1 MEAETDIRYGDML
14 KTRCMRGLLDFA
26 RFSFSVKSGGERFIV
41 GRHHRSICEAL
52 DNVVSGRTRRLII
65 NIAPRYGKTELAVKA
80 AKEGDKILDLC
91 TGSGCIAVALA
102 RYCADRRVEIT
113 AADKSADALSLAA
126 ENVAANGARV
136 RLVESDLLASVEGKF
151 DLIVCNP
158 PYIKRADLS
167 GLQREVRDYE
177 PAAAL
182 DGGED
187 GLDFYRRLTREAPGK
202 LKAGGML
209 LVECGAGQ
217 ARQIAQMFCS
227 FARVSIIRDY
237 AGIERFV
244 RAVVPAAEA
253 EQGSAPSEGP
263 EKQPDKQPDKQSAQ
277 EGEKE
282 KQSAQE
288 GGKE

>member
-1 MEAETDIRYGDML
+1 M
-14 KTRCMRGLLDFA
+14 
-26 RFSFSVKSGGERFIV
+26 
-41 GRHHRSICEAL
+41 
-52 DNVVSGRTRRLII
+52 
-65 NIAPRYGKTELAVKA
+65 
-80 AKEGDKILDLC
+80 
-91 TGSGCIAVALA
+91 
-102 RYCADRRVEIT
+102 
-113 AADKSADALSLAA
+113 
-126 ENVAANGARV
+126 
-136 RLVESDLLASVEGKF
+136 
-151 DLIVCNP
+151 
-158 PYIKRADLS
+158 
-167 GLQREVRDYE
+167 QREVRDYE
-177 PAAAL
+177 PLSAL

-217 ARQIAQMFCS
+217 ARQIAQLFCS

-263 EKQPDKQPDKQSAQ
+263 EEQPEKQPAH
-277 EGEKE
+277 EGAKE
-282 KQSAQE
+282 KQPAHE